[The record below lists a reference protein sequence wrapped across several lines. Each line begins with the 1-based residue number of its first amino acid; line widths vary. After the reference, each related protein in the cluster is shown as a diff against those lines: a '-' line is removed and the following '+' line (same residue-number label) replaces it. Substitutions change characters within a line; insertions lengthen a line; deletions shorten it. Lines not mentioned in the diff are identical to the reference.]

1 MKHLSFDTLV
11 IGRMNNSTTKDF
23 IKKSSWHFEVNWFH
37 GYKFSNDIENK
48 SIVIVAKI

>member
-1 MKHLSFDTLV
+1 MINL
-11 IGRMNNSTTKDF
+11 TTKDF

-37 GYKFSNDIENK
+37 GYKKFINDIENK